1 MLNEELLRAEV
12 EAKAER
18 MKSVLW
24 APEKPA
30 ADQNWSALLSNPAPS
45 GSVAPTSPHATMPA
59 AVAPKLA
66 PAPPALHEDQTLRLA
81 ALERTVTSLLQA
93 AHPRQLGSEDLPEW
107 LLEAAGNPLTYDARE
122 GRRRNVCAR
131 ILPSTYAHLKQAKTR
146 LGLRSIAGAWEYML
160 RLGLAVVERGFR
172 SPEGLR
178 LHG

>member
-1 MLNEELLRAEV
+1 MLDEELLRAEV

-30 ADQNWSALLSNPAPS
+30 ADQNWSALLSPPTQAASSAPS
-45 GSVAPTSPHATMPA
+45 SPHSAT
-59 AVAPKLA
+59 APVVTPTMA
-66 PAPPALHEDQTLRLA
+66 PAPPGPHENQTLRLA

-93 AHPRQLGSEDLPEW
+93 AHPRQPGNEDLPAW

-122 GRRRNVCAR
+122 GRRTNVCAR
-131 ILPSTYAHLKQAKTR
+131 ILPSTYARLKQAKTR

-160 RLGLAVVERGFR
+160 RLGLAVVARGGF
-172 SPEGLR
+172 SPEGLG

>member
-59 AVAPKLA
+59 AVAPRLA

-93 AHPRQLGSEDLPEW
+93 AHPRQPGNEDLPEW